1 MYLVYNPLL
10 HSHLVDFF
18 GVRFIFY
25 IIHTQIV
32 TQFLGDMSVLSLFY
46 LVVVTVKE
54 TNVF

>member
-1 MYLVYNPLL
+1 ML